1 MAQRHN
7 HYDAAFET
15 YLRERRTPH
24 IVVDE
29 QRRSLMANS
38 SLKSMDFIV
47 YAPDRNLLVD
57 VKGRKFPSGAE
68 TNGHKWENWATKDD
82 LESLLRWQR
91 VFGND
96 FRAVLVFAYHVIHP
110 RWLCELEDPFEFRG
124 KTYSFYGVWVNEYFL
139 QMRGRSASWE
149 TVSLPSRAFRELRLP
164 MADFFQSAR
173 DVAEIPKYP
182 VETG

>member
-7 HYDAAFET
+7 HYDAAFEV

-68 TNGHKWENWATKDD
+68 TNGHKWENWTTEDD

-110 RWLCELEDPFEFRG
+110 RWLGEIENPFEFRG
-124 KTYSFYGVWVNEYFL
+124 KTYSFYGVWVDEYFR

-164 MADFFQSAR
+164 IAEFLQSAR
-173 DVAEIPKYP
+173 DAAGIPGDP
-182 VETG
+182 VETC